1 MLGKRK
7 VGSNGVMVRSYVR
20 RPVILGSVD
29 EAGRQCGP
37 GAGIGKYDGFC
48 AECREHLEVS
58 GSREI
63 NQKNQFLSVS
73 PIKPITYEINQ
84 KTGFISFANKT
95 NHLT

>member
-1 MLGKRK
+1 
-7 VGSNGVMVRSYVR
+7 MVRSYVR

-58 GSREI
+58 GSPANI
-63 NQKNQFLSVS
+63 SKSVGAA
-73 PIKPITYEINQ
+73 K
-84 KTGFISFANKT
+84 
-95 NHLT
+95 